1 MLQQGWRVEYSAAS
15 DSFTACPEGF
25 KEFYNQRRRWMPST
39 IANIADLL
47 SDYKRV
53 VKNNEDISIF
63 YIGYQ
68 VYRKKKE
75 TACETVS
82 NRHTCFQIFMMV
94 GTVLGPGSI
103 FLMLVGAFGVAFG
116 LANWTS
122 FLINLVPITIFISE
136 STFRSFDIK
145 FNQILT
151 P

>member
-1 MLQQGWRVEYSAAS
+1 
-15 DSFTACPEGF
+15 
-25 KEFYNQRRRWMPST
+25 
-39 IANIADLL
+39 
-47 SDYKRV
+47 
-53 VKNNEDISIF
+53 
-63 YIGYQ
+63 
-68 VYRKKKE
+68 
-75 TACETVS
+75 
-82 NRHTCFQIFMMV
+82 MMV